1 MSPKNNFSCVRSV
14 GAGALWIAL
23 WSYTNVADSILFGEL
38 LKLCTGKALSVT
50 RTSGN
55 QWTEKMEVKC
65 STVAV
70 EVAVEMTL
78 ASIHFE

>member
-1 MSPKNNFSCVRSV
+1 VELQECGGFHSV
-14 GAGALWIAL
+14 G
-23 WSYTNVADSILFGEL
+23 E
-38 LKLCTGKALSVT
+38 LCTGKALSIT

-55 QWTEKMEVKC
+55 QWTEKMEVKR

-70 EVAVEMTL
+70 DVAVEMTL